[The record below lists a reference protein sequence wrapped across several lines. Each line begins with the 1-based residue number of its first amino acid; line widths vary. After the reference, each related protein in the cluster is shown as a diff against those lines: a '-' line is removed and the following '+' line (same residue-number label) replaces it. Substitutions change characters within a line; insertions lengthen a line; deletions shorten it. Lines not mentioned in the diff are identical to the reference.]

1 MQFHFTTVPF
11 AAGSGASATP
21 TWVNAT
27 MGGAGNQNRDHPAH
41 LETEQDEP
49 NTTASHSCGLFT
61 YERDGKEKDPNRK
74 KPRNQKRPG
83 RGREVI
89 QNAHGDLLGLDGARA
104 RRDG

>member
-1 MQFHFTTVPF
+1 MTVPC
-11 AAGSGASATP
+11 AASSGASATL

-27 MGGAGNQNRDHPAH
+27 MSAAGNQNRDHPAH
-41 LETEQDEP
+41 LQTEQDEP
-49 NTTASHSCGLFT
+49 NTTASHSRGLFT
-61 YERDGKEKDPNRK
+61 YERDGQEKNPTRK
-74 KPRNQKRPG
+74 KPRDQERPG